1 MQVPGLNSIYLA
13 YIFQACGRPKLG
25 QIGVADFKGFIW
37 GKCIKLLKITKGKL
51 YAAGLWVSEDNPALL
66 VHL

>member
-1 MQVPGLNSIYLA
+1 VWLILKGL
-13 YIFQACGRPKLG
+13 
-25 QIGVADFKGFIW
+25 IW

-66 VHL
+66 IQVSKYPPKISKYPEQLSKYPATVSVNTF